1 MKSTN
6 VLSACLV
13 MSMIACSQQRQASEN
28 SGASSATGA
37 AKSGELSGTIRIDG
51 SSTVYPITEAVAEE
65 FQKQHNKVRVTVGVS
80 GTGGGMKKFCT
91 GQLEITGASR
101 PIKGKEIKKC
111 AEQGIEFIEVPVA
124 YDGIAVVL
132 HKENNWAQNLTV
144 ADLKKIWEPE
154 AQDKIKTWNQVRAE
168 WPNKPLN
175 LFGPG
180 IDSGTYD
187 YFTKAIVGTEHAS
200 RGDFTS
206 SEDDNVIV
214 QGVSTDVNGLGFFG
228 FAYYKE
234 NAAKLGVAAISSDGA
249 PGVKPSLTTVADGS
263 YKPLSRPIFVY
274 ITKKAA
280 ARPDVQA
287 FMKFYLAEQGRKLVE
302 EVGYIGLP
310 NSVNEAAL
318 KRFDAQRTGS
328 IFEGGSKVGARLEEM
343 LAK

>member
-1 MKSTN
+1 M
-6 VLSACLV
+6 
-13 MSMIACSQQRQASEN
+13 
-28 SGASSATGA
+28 
-37 AKSGELSGTIRIDG
+37 
-51 SSTVYPITEAVAEE
+51 
-65 FQKQHNKVRVTVGVS
+65 
-80 GTGGGMKKFCT
+80 
-91 GQLEITGASR
+91 
-101 PIKGKEIKKC
+101 
-111 AEQGIEFIEVPVA
+111 
-124 YDGIAVVL
+124 VL

>member
-214 QGVSTDVNGLGFFG
+214 QGEHRRQRLGFFG
-228 FAYYKE
+228 FAYYKRT
-234 NAAKLGVAAISSDGA
+234 L
-249 PGVKPSLTTVADGS
+249 PS
-263 YKPLSRPIFVY
+263 
-274 ITKKAA
+274 
-280 ARPDVQA
+280 
-287 FMKFYLAEQGRKLVE
+287 
-302 EVGYIGLP
+302 
-310 NSVNEAAL
+310 
-318 KRFDAQRTGS
+318 
-328 IFEGGSKVGARLEEM
+328 
-343 LAK
+343 

>member
-1 MKSTN
+1 M
-6 VLSACLV
+6 
-13 MSMIACSQQRQASEN
+13 
-28 SGASSATGA
+28 
-37 AKSGELSGTIRIDG
+37 
-51 SSTVYPITEAVAEE
+51 
-65 FQKQHNKVRVTVGVS
+65 
-80 GTGGGMKKFCT
+80 
-91 GQLEITGASR
+91 
-101 PIKGKEIKKC
+101 
-111 AEQGIEFIEVPVA
+111 
-124 YDGIAVVL
+124 VL

-274 ITKKAA
+274 ITKK
-280 ARPDVQA
+280 
-287 FMKFYLAEQGRKLVE
+287 FYRAEQGRKLVE

>member
-1 MKSTN
+1 M
-6 VLSACLV
+6 
-13 MSMIACSQQRQASEN
+13 
-28 SGASSATGA
+28 
-37 AKSGELSGTIRIDG
+37 
-51 SSTVYPITEAVAEE
+51 
-65 FQKQHNKVRVTVGVS
+65 
-80 GTGGGMKKFCT
+80 
-91 GQLEITGASR
+91 
-101 PIKGKEIKKC
+101 
-111 AEQGIEFIEVPVA
+111 
-124 YDGIAVVL
+124 VL

-200 RGDFTS
+200 SGDFTS